1 MDMIDAGRSES
12 GSRSSAC
19 RLSVNSRASC
29 PVRGALTIVVTAM
42 LTTVVLLASA
52 STQAQTLVITRGG
65 SRPVQP
71 APTANFTGG
80 ARVEMLFEALD
91 PSDAT
96 GGSVTFDPGART
108 AWHSH
113 PRGQILIVTAGTGRV
128 QRWGDPIEEIRV
140 GDVVQIP
147 AGQKH
152 WHGASPQAS
161 MTHIAITEHRD
172 GSRVQWMEPVSDDQ
186 YNGAFPGSEGRAR
199 APAQPQ
205 LQSEQASRSSSSQ
218 PGPVRPSGPLQQ
230 RLAPGLAA
238 LTDDVLYGD
247 VWRRPELSPRDRSLV
262 TVSVLIATGK
272 PAQLAGHLGR
282 ALDNGVQPS
291 EASGLLAHLAIYCGW
306 PSVVSALEIY
316 DQVYTA
322 RRIDAGALRA
332 VDPRLPPAAS
342 DAARARAVNEALA
355 AAAPKFV
362 QLTNDVV
369 FGDLWRR
376 PDLTPRDRSLVT
388 IAALAAMG
396 DDDQLEVYLRLGIES
411 GLTRAQITE
420 AMTHLGFYAG
430 WGRATRAMTAVARTL
445 GK

>member
-1 MDMIDAGRSES
+1 MIDAGRSEC

-19 RLSVNSRASC
+19 RLGVNTRISG
-29 PVRGALTIVVTAM
+29 PVRRTLASVVTATLATM
-42 LTTVVLLASA
+42 ALLASA
-52 STQAQTLVITRGG
+52 SAEAQTLVISRGG
-65 SRPVQP
+65 TRPVGP
-71 APTANFTGG
+71 APAQNFAGS
-80 ARVEMLFEALD
+80 AQIEMLFEAVD
-91 PSDAT
+91 PSYAS

-128 QRWGDPIEEIRV
+128 QRWGDPIEEIRA
-140 GDVVQIP
+140 GDVVRIP
-147 AGQKH
+147 PSQKH

-172 GSRVQWMEPVSDDQ
+172 GSRVQWMEPVSDEQ
-186 YNGAFPGSEGRAR
+186 YNGVPSASGGRVSTPPPQSPS
-199 APAQPQ
+199 APQAPPPNAQPAP
-205 LQSEQASRSSSSQ
+205 S
-218 PGPVRPSGPLQQ
+218 RPSGPLQQ

-238 LTDDVLYGD
+238 LTDEVLYGD
-247 VWRRPELSPRDRSLV
+247 IWRRPELSPRDRSLV

-282 ALDNGVQPS
+282 AFGNGVQPS

-306 PSVVSALEIY
+306 PSVVSALEVY

-322 RRIDAGALRA
+322 RKIDPAALRT
-332 VDPRLPPAAS
+332 VGPRQAPPVS
-342 DAARARAVNEALA
+342 DAARARAVNKALEAV
-355 AAAPKFV
+355 APKFV

-369 FGDLWRR
+369 FDDLWRR
-376 PDLTPRDRSLVT
+376 SDLTLRDRSLVT

-396 DDDQLEVYLRLGIES
+396 NDDQLEAYLRLGIES

-430 WGRATRAMTAVARTL
+430 WARATSAMTAVARTL